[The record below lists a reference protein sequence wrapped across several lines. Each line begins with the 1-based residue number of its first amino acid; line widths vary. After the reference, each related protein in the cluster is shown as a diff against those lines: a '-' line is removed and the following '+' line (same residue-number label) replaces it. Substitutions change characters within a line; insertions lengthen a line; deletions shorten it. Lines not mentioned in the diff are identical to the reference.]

1 MLEEIN
7 HIFAKINDFV
17 WGLPLLVLLFGTH
30 IFLTIRLG
38 FIQKYIFKGIQLTFS
53 KKEGKGDISQFG
65 ALATAL
71 AATVGTGNIV
81 GVATAISIGGPGA
94 LFWMWLTG
102 IFGIATK
109 YSEAL
114 LSIKFRAIDK
124 NQNIVGGPMFVLE
137 KGLNL
142 KWLGILFA
150 IFTVIASFGIGNMVQ
165 SNSITK
171 LLESQYQISPYITG
185 IILAFMTG
193 LVIIG
198 GIRSIANF
206 SEVIVPFMA
215 IGYIFSTVFILIL
228 TYNKIPETLS
238 LIFQSAFTGQSAIG
252 GFAGSTIKETIR
264 AGVARGLFSNESG
277 LGSAPIAAAA
287 AKTKNAVRQ
296 ALVSSTGTF
305 WDTVVICALTGLVI
319 INTQS
324 WNMGLKGVEITRN
337 AFSILGNFGNT
348 ILSLSLLLFVYST
361 IIGWYYYGEKAL
373 EYLVGIRGI
382 PYFKILWV
390 IAVFIGSLV
399 SLDIVWNF
407 ADIANGLMAIPNLIS
422 LLFLHNYIKKE
433 TDKFIN
439 NLEKEDEE
447 MIHIQNFD
455 K

>member
-1 MLEEIN
+1 MLKEIN
-7 HIFAKINDFV
+7 EILVKINDFV

-38 FIQKYIFKGIQLTFS
+38 FIQKYILKGIQLTFS
-53 KKEGKGDISQFG
+53 KKEGKGDVSQLG

-94 LFWMWLTG
+94 LLWMWLTG

-109 YSEAL
+109 YAEAL
-114 LSIKFRAIDK
+114 LSIKFREIDK

-171 LLESQYQISPYITG
+171 LLESQYQISPFITG
-185 IILAFMTG
+185 IVLAFLTG

-198 GIRSIANF
+198 GIRSIASF
-206 SEVIVPFMA
+206 SEFIVPFMA
-215 IGYIFSTVFILIL
+215 ILYIVSTFIILIL
-228 TYNKIPETLS
+228 TYDKIPETLS

-252 GFAGSTIKETIR
+252 GFVGSTIKETIR

-305 WDTVVICALTGLVI
+305 WDTVVICALTGLVLL
-319 INTQS
+319 NTQS
-324 WNMGLKGVEITRN
+324 WNLGLKGVEITRN
-337 AFSILGNFGNT
+337 AFSILGNFGNL
-348 ILSLSLLLFVYST
+348 ILSISLLLFVFST

-373 EYLVGIRGI
+373 EYLVGIKGI
-382 PYFKILWV
+382 PYFKIFWV
-390 IAVFIGSLV
+390 IAVLIGSLV
-399 SLDIVWNF
+399 SLEIVWNF
-407 ADIANGLMAIPNLIS
+407 ADIANALMAIPNLIS
-422 LLFLHNYIKKE
+422 LLLLHNYIKKE

-439 NLEKEDEE
+439 NLELEDEE
-447 MIHIQNFD
+447 MIHIQEFD